1 MGIKAN
7 VEHIDT
13 NIIIRLITQD
23 SPDEVKKA
31 EKLIADKHKI
41 YVFED
46 AAIMEVVFVLMSDFY
61 RFTRQDVADSLKTIM
76 LIDNIYF
83 NKSVISH
90 ALDMFIAH
98 PKLSFVDCYLAI
110 MTETSDETPLWTLD
124 QKLAHQSTVAKLVQS

>member
-23 SPDEVKKA
+23 NPDEVKKA

-90 ALDMFIAH
+90 TLDMFVAH
-98 PKLSFVDCYLAI
+98 PKLSFVDCYLA
-110 MTETSDETPLWTLD
+110 TVTDLSGETPLWTLD
-124 QKLAHQSTVAKLVQS
+124 QKLAHQSPIAKLVQN

>member
-23 SPDEVKKA
+23 NPDEVKKA

-61 RFTRQDVADSLKTIM
+61 RFTRQDVVDSLKTIM
-76 LIDNIYF
+76 LIDNIYL
-83 NKSVISH
+83 NKSVISA
-90 ALDMFIAH
+90 ALDLFVVH
-98 PKLSFVDCYLAI
+98 PKLSFVDCYLTI
-110 MTETSDETPLWTLD
+110 MAETSGETPLWTLD
-124 QKLAHQSTVAKLVQS
+124 KKLASQSPAAKLVA